1 MAPCPVLIRECSFF
15 FFFYSIGNRVAE
27 AGNNVHMCV
36 SSVSPGLRGGFP
48 GIGLKTVAVHI
59 APWQIF
65 IWVVILIIEF
75 QGFDIYDEA

>member
-1 MAPCPVLIRECSFF
+1 
-15 FFFYSIGNRVAE
+15 
-27 AGNNVHMCV
+27 MCV

-59 APWQIF
+59 APWQVF